1 MKKLSNINNKQ
12 IINNKKKFNQK
23 IILQKKLKN
32 FRHNQIKYNQKE
44 CKKIVKK
51 ICIFIK

>member
-12 IINNKKKFNQK
+12 ITYNKKKFNQK